1 VIIINVIIY
10 FSMISF
16 MFIFLKVA
24 ADPLVHKIVVMDGGS
39 IVKEGTYSELLHPDT
54 GCEVFRK
61 LLETFSSEVEEEKQQ
76 GAQSK
81 IQDESTTADAE
92 PSTSVD
98 KVEEKVDEIEEK
110 VNSVEEGI
118 NNNNNYAGP
127 SPANMVATNNGQLTV
142 VEERHQGA
150 VKTTSYLKYMS
161 ASGGLTLP
169 LIVILLYPIAETLSC
184 VQSYWLGLYQEH
196 NGSDDD
202 GEGGSDLN
210 GKWSYGFFLS
220 SYTFFVLLLFAVL
233 CVRSVLLASF
243 VLRSSNNMHFRAL
256 KAVLRSPLS
265 FFDTVMF
272 IIYVYLY

>member
-1 VIIINVIIY
+1 
-10 FSMISF
+10 MISF
-16 MFIFLKVA
+16 MFMFLKVA

-39 IVKEGTYSELLHPDT
+39 IVAEGTYSELLHPDT

-61 LLETFSSEVEEEKQQ
+61 LLETFSSEVEEEEEEEEKQQ
-76 GAQSK
+76 GAQIK

-92 PSTSVD
+92 PSTAVD
-98 KVEEKVDEIEEK
+98 KEEEKVGK
-110 VNSVEEGI
+110 EEGI
-118 NNNNNYAGP
+118 NNNNNNAGP
-127 SPANMVATNNGQLTV
+127 SSVNMVANNGQLTV

-169 LIVILLYPIAETLSC
+169 VIVILLYPIAETLSC

-196 NGSDDD
+196 NGSEDDV
-202 GEGGSDLN
+202 EGGSDLN
-210 GKWSYGFFLS
+210 GKWSYTFFLS

-272 IIYVYLY
+272 IICICIDT